1 MAVATRARAA
11 TVAAAAGPAG
21 VRAAGAAE
29 APPGPMKLALAH
41 EYFAARGGAERVVD
55 VLHAMWPGAPV
66 YTFFHDR
73 ARYGDLARW
82 ELRTSYLQQFPIG
95 GGMHRV
101 LLPLYPSAARRLRV
115 ADDTDVVLVSTSAFI
130 KGLRLADRTVEVA
143 YCHSPT
149 RYLWD
154 SSEEYLQDEVPA
166 PLRGVVSEL
175 LAGLRDTDL
184 AFASRV
190 DRWIANSAVVAE
202 RIRRYYDRESEVVH
216 PPVDVD
222 TFTAQRERGDFW
234 VYVGRLSAYKR
245 ADIAVRAFARLG
257 MRLVVV
263 GEGRE
268 RAALE
273 AVARDSSQRPLGN
286 IAFAGRLDDATL
298 RQLLGAARGVIFPA
312 EDDFGIVCV
321 EALASGAPVVALA
334 AGGAPEIVRDGIDGA
349 LVANADPDAF
359 ADAVLRVEQRAWDVD
374 ELRRSARRF
383 DVSRFRDRI
392 RRVVDDALARGRS
405 TRGIA

>member
-1 MAVATRARAA
+1 
-11 TVAAAAGPAG
+11 
-21 VRAAGAAE
+21 
-29 APPGPMKLALAH
+29 MKLALAH
-41 EYFAARGGAERVVD
+41 EYFSARGGAERVID
-55 VLHAMWPGAPV
+55 VLHAMWPEAPV

-73 ARYGDLARW
+73 RRYGELEGWR
-82 ELRTSYLQQFPIG
+82 LRTSYLQQFPIG
-95 GGMHRV
+95 GGVHRL
-101 LLPLYPSAARRLRV
+101 LLPLYPNAARRLRV
-115 ADDTDVVLVSTSAFI
+115 TEDTDVVLVSTSAFV
-130 KGLRLADRTVEVA
+130 KGIRLADRTVEVA

-154 SSEEYLQDEVPA
+154 WREEYLREEVPA
-166 PLRGVVSEL
+166 PLRGPVGEL
-175 LAGLRDTDL
+175 LTGLRETDR

-190 DRWIANSAVVAE
+190 DRWIANSQAVAE
-202 RIRRYYDRESEVVH
+202 RIRRYYERDSEVVH

-222 TFTAQRERGDFW
+222 TFSAQRERGEFW

-245 ADIAVRAFARLG
+245 ADVAVRAFARLG
-257 MRLVVV
+257 LRLVIV

-268 RAALE
+268 REALE
-273 AVARDSSQRPLGN
+273 AIARDN
-286 IAFAGRLDDATL
+286 IAFTGRLDDTTL
-298 RQLLGAARGVIFPA
+298 RRLLGTARGLIFPA

-349 LVANADPDAF
+349 LVASADADAF
-359 ADAVLRVEQRAWDVD
+359 AEAVLRVERRTWDVD

-392 RRVVDDALARGRS
+392 RSVVEDAHARGR
-405 TRGIA
+405 TAQGIA

>member
-1 MAVATRARAA
+1 L
-11 TVAAAAGPAG
+11 
-21 VRAAGAAE
+21 
-29 APPGPMKLALAH
+29 KLALAH

-55 VLHAMWPGAPV
+55 VLHAMWPDAPM

-73 ARYGDLARW
+73 RRYGGLAGW
-82 ELRTSYLQQFPIG
+82 DLRTSYLQQFPIG
-95 GGMHRV
+95 GGVHRV
-101 LLPLYPSAARRLRV
+101 LLPLYPSAAQRLRV
-115 ADDTDVVLVSTSAFI
+115 AEDTDLVLVSTSAFI
-130 KGLRLADRTVEVA
+130 KGLGLAEHTVEVA

-154 SSEEYLQDEVPA
+154 WRDQYLQEEVPA
-166 PLRGVVSEL
+166 PLRGAVGEL
-175 LAGLRDTDL
+175 LSRLRETDR
-184 AFASRV
+184 AFAARV
-190 DRWIANSAVVAE
+190 DRWIANSQAVAA
-202 RIRRYYDRESEVVH
+202 RIRRYYERESEVLH

-222 TFTAQRERGDFW
+222 TFVPQRERGDFW

-245 ADIAVRAFARLG
+245 ADLAVRAFGRLG
-257 MRLVVV
+257 MRLILV

-268 RAALE
+268 RSSLE
-273 AVARDSSQRPLGN
+273 AIARDELGRPMGN
-286 IAFAGRLDDATL
+286 VAFAGHLDDATL
-298 RQLLGAARGVIFPA
+298 RQLLGAARGLIFPA

-349 LVANADPDAF
+349 LVAAADADAF

-374 ELRRSARRF
+374 ELHDSARRF

-392 RRVVDDALARGRS
+392 RAIVEEAYARGR
-405 TRGIA
+405 TARGTA